1 MKAILKKT
9 GQVVEIDNHYSS
21 IYIDGDDLHHSVEE
35 FDFLSAGMPA
45 DYWAKIRC
53 QYAGM
58 ALQAILTNPYWN
70 EANWETVA
78 FDAVQAADALIKEL
92 NK

>member
-21 IYIDGDDLHHSVEE
+21 IYIDGDDLHHSVDE

-45 DYWAKIRC
+45 D
-53 QYAGM
+53 
-58 ALQAILTNPYWN
+58 
-70 EANWETVA
+70 
-78 FDAVQAADALIKEL
+78 
-92 NK
+92 

>member
-9 GQVVEIDNHYSS
+9 GQIVEIDNHYST

-35 FDFLSAGMPA
+35 FDFLSAVN
-45 DYWAKIRC
+45 WAKIRC

-70 EANWETVA
+70 EADWATVA

-92 NK
+92 KK